1 MQITAITCYPVWAGH
16 RNFLFVVVDT
26 DEGLY
31 GVGESGLTGR
41 ELAVTGAIE
50 HLTPLLI
57 GQDPLRT
64 EHLWQML
71 SRGGFF
77 PHGKV
82 LGSAIAALDIAFWDI
97 KGKALGVPVYDLL
110 GGRVRDRVVCY
121 CHLAGGHGTDLEPLV
136 QDAVEKTAEGWKYLR
151 WGLPNEGDLLHPARA
166 IRQSVAQF
174 AAIRQAVGD
183 APELCFDVHTRLSP
197 PEAISLCQQVLP
209 YRPYFIEDPIRSE
222 SPQAFHLLRA
232 KVETPLAAGEQ
243 FASKWD
249 FRELIDHDLID
260 YARID
265 LCIAAGLTEGRKIA
279 GWCEGHYIDVAVH
292 NPLGPVATA
301 ACLHFNLSIPN
312 FAVQE
317 QPRKPGT
324 MLTDV
329 VRNQPVW
336 EEGCLLAP
344 TAPGLGIEFDR
355 EAALAHPFQMSELP
369 HLRREDGS
377 VTNW

>member
-1 MQITAITCYPVWAGH
+1 MQISAITCYPVWAGH

-26 DEGLY
+26 DEGPY

-41 ELAVTGAIE
+41 ELAVMGCIE
-50 HLTPLLI
+50 HLKPLLI
-57 GQDPLRT
+57 GQDPMRS

-82 LGSAIAALDIAFWDI
+82 LGSALAALDIALWDL
-97 KGKALGVPVYDLL
+97 KGKALGVPVYELL
-110 GGRVRDRVVCY
+110 GGRTRDKVVCY
-121 CHLAGGHGTDLEPLV
+121 CHLAGSHGTDPEPLV
-136 QDAVEKTAEGWKYLR
+136 QDAVEKVAEGWKFLR
-151 WGLPNEGDLLHPARA
+151 WGLPNEGEQMHPARA

-174 AAIRQAVGD
+174 AALREAVGD
-183 APELCFDVHTRLSP
+183 EPELVFDVHTRLSP

-222 SPQAFHLLRA
+222 SPQAFHLLRS
-232 KVETPLAAGEQ
+232 KIETPLAAGEQ

-279 GWCEGHYIDVAVH
+279 AWCEGHYIDIAVH

-301 ACLHFNLSIPN
+301 ACLQFNVSIPN

-329 VRNQPVW
+329 VRNQPIW
-336 EEGCLLAP
+336 QDGYLLAP
-344 TAPGLGIEFDR
+344 QAPGLGIEFDR
-355 EAALAHPFQMSELP
+355 EAAQAHPFQMTELP

-377 VTNW
+377 FTNW